1 MKNNK
6 ANSPQLPENEVI
18 TEKHKFYTQPW
29 VIAVAAVLVVVLIVG
44 ILMGVSM
51 NAQGITLGQLITD
64 ADVRDRYFSQ
74 LFGYELAPVDFLND
88 DLSKYVDLSDN
99 AYRGYDIKV
108 SISKPGA
115 LELDNKI
122 LNLLASKRDVQ
133 NVNREYKLNV
143 PITAGDAAYIYYTG
157 YMLGENGERIDIPS
171 TSNFDMSVDELKASG
186 GIKIGGSTMIP
197 GFELALV
204 GKVPNEYNYDFTK
217 KIGGKLPSEVPEN
230 CVIYATASYVM
241 EDGLLYEDEPIRID
255 FRSGNAEDKWGIG
268 VYDYLCEKNIGM
280 ANTDSPIT
288 LACADG
294 NRITYTRMTVN
305 YFTQCESDALVI
317 ETKFPTDYKPNP
329 DLAGKTVFFDIY
341 FYGVVV
347 YDTPEFNEAFIL
359 DTLGVKAEDIAD
371 YEGADTVEKYKSYLM
386 AELNAEY
393 DKKVKE
399 AAEEKMWEY
408 LEKNVKVNSLPQR
421 EVVRIYENY
430 YYEMF
435 NEYRRAN
442 ADGAGYESLDEYA
455 RESLGLD
462 IGADWT
468 EYLLDMTESDVR
480 RKLIFY
486 SIIRREG
493 LVPTEAEFAEVYR
506 RELELDFEYYYGKTA
521 DDYDTYEAF
530 EEALYAYE
538 DEMLE
543 AVGLSYYHDAVYSAY
558 ASEKILALA
567 NIVNTEG

>member
-6 ANSPQLPENEVI
+6 YDSAKPSENEVI
-18 TEKHKFYTQPW
+18 TEKQRFYTQPW

-51 NAQGITLGQLITD
+51 NAQGITLGQLFTD
-64 ADVRDRYFSQ
+64 ADVRDRYFSY
-74 LFGYELAPVDFLND
+74 LFGYELEPVDFLND
-88 DLSKYVDLSDN
+88 DLSKYIDLSDN
-99 AYRGYDIKV
+99 AHRGYDIKV
-108 SISKPGA
+108 SISKPGD
-115 LELDNKI
+115 LELQNKI
-122 LNLLASKRDVQ
+122 LNLLASKRDAQ

-157 YMLGENGERIDIPS
+157 YKIDENGERIDLPS
-171 TSNFDMSVDELKASG
+171 TSNFDLSVDELKASG
-186 GIKIGGSTMIP
+186 GIKIGGGSMIP

-217 KIGGKLPSEVPEN
+217 VIGGKLPSEVPEN

-255 FRSGNAEDKWGIG
+255 FRAGDAEDKWGAG
-268 VYDYLCEKNIGM
+268 VYDYLREKNIGM
-280 ANTDSPIT
+280 TNTDSPIT
-288 LACADG
+288 LTCADG

-317 ETKFPTDYKPNP
+317 ETKFPTDYSNAA
-329 DLAGKTVFFDIY
+329 LAGQTVFFDIY

-347 YDTPEFNEAFIL
+347 YNTPEFDETFIL
-359 DTLGVKAEDIAD
+359 ETLKVKAEDIAE

-393 DKKVKE
+393 EEKVKK

-408 LEKNVKVNSLPQR
+408 LEKNIKVKSLPQR
-421 EVVRIYENY
+421 EVIRIYENY

-435 NEYRRAN
+435 NEFRRAN

-455 RESLGLD
+455 REALGLE

-468 EYLLDMTESDVR
+468 EYLLDMTEDDVT

-486 SIIRREG
+486 SIIRHEG
-493 LVPTEAEFAEVYR
+493 LVPTEEEFAAVYR
-506 RELELDFEYYYGKTA
+506 RELELDFEYYYGKTSE
-521 DDYDTYEAF
+521 DYDTYEAF
-530 EEALYAYE
+530 EEALFAYE
-538 DEMLE
+538 DEMLD

-558 ASEKILALA
+558 ATEKILAFA
-567 NIVNTEG
+567 NIINTEA